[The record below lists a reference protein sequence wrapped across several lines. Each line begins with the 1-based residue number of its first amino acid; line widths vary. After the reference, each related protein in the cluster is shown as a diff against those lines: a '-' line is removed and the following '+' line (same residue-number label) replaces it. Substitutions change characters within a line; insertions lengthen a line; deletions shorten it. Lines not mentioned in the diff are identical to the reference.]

1 MTNILGVHRHEKKSG
16 QKYVLSFLDSTEKTG
31 KKNSKVPLMSYLQ
44 KTGSKRRR
52 KQSDDM
58 KMQQNSPTQ
67 EKIHKYINKLSSA
80 KLHF

>member
-1 MTNILGVHRHEKKSG
+1 MTNTLGVHRHQKQSG

-31 KKNSKVPLMSYLQ
+31 KKNSLLKVPLMSYLQ

-52 KQSDDM
+52 KQSDNM

-67 EKIHKYINKLSSA
+67 EKIL
-80 KLHF
+80 

>member
-1 MTNILGVHRHEKKSG
+1 MKRNLDKNMSCHFWTPLRKQEK
-16 QKYVLSFLDSTEKTG
+16 

-52 KQSDDM
+52 KPSDDM

>member
-1 MTNILGVHRHEKKSG
+1 MKRN
-16 QKYVLSFLDSTEKTG
+16 LDKNMSCHFWTPLRKQE

>member
-1 MTNILGVHRHEKKSG
+1 MKRN
-16 QKYVLSFLDSTEKTG
+16 LDKNMSCHFWTPLRKQE
-31 KKNSKVPLMSYLQ
+31 KNSKVLLMSYLQ